1 MRRITALLLAGLAA
15 LTLTGCR
22 RGPGLLPYAREIED
36 MELMQTLGVD
46 RAGEG
51 QVEVTASSG
60 SGDPAEGAATVVS
73 GQAGT
78 ISAAVLGMQGE
89 GSSYLYFGHVGQLL
103 LGEELARQG
112 VEPALDYILRDVE
125 TRLDTALYLVRG
137 GTAGKAITAAGEDGS
152 AADRLEALAEDAG
165 LLAGSMPR
173 TVKDALSD
181 LYAQGA
187 TFLPA
192 VEADEALTAAGY
204 GILKGDSLAGWAE
217 GDAALGVNLV
227 LGQVDA
233 DMVELPLDG
242 GGVAALSVSLSLIH
256 I

>member
-78 ISAAVLGMQGE
+78 ISAAVLGMQGRAPPTSTSATWA
-89 GSSYLYFGHVGQLL
+89 SSCW
-103 LGEELARQG
+103 EELARQG

-137 GTAGKAITAAGEDGS
+137 GTAGKAITAAG
-152 AADRLEALAEDAG
+152 
-165 LLAGSMPR
+165 R
-173 TVKDALSD
+173 TAPPLTGWRRWRRTRVCWPVPC
-181 LYAQGA
+181 
-187 TFLPA
+187 PA
-192 VEADEALTAAGY
+192 
-204 GILKGDSLAGWAE
+204 
-217 GDAALGVNLV
+217 
-227 LGQVDA
+227 
-233 DMVELPLDG
+233 P
-242 GGVAALSVSLSLIH
+242 
-256 I
+256 

>member
-60 SGDPAEGAATVVS
+60 SGDPAEGRPPWCPARPAPS
-73 GQAGT
+73 APPCWGCRGGLLLPLLRPRGPAPAGRGAGQA
-78 ISAAVLGMQGE
+78 
-89 GSSYLYFGHVGQLL
+89 
-103 LGEELARQG
+103 G

-137 GTAGKAITAAGEDGS
+137 GTAGKAITAAG
-152 AADRLEALAEDAG
+152 
-165 LLAGSMPR
+165 R
-173 TVKDALSD
+173 TAPPLTGWRRWRRTRVCWPVPC
-181 LYAQGA
+181 
-187 TFLPA
+187 PA
-192 VEADEALTAAGY
+192 
-204 GILKGDSLAGWAE
+204 
-217 GDAALGVNLV
+217 
-227 LGQVDA
+227 
-233 DMVELPLDG
+233 P
-242 GGVAALSVSLSLIH
+242 
-256 I
+256 

>member
-78 ISAAVLGMQGE
+78 ISAAVLGMQ
-89 GSSYLYFGHVGQLL
+89 
-103 LGEELARQG
+103 
-112 VEPALDYILRDVE
+112 D
-125 TRLDTALYLVRG
+125 
-137 GTAGKAITAAGEDGS
+137 
-152 AADRLEALAEDAG
+152 
-165 LLAGSMPR
+165 
-173 TVKDALSD
+173 
-181 LYAQGA
+181 
-187 TFLPA
+187 
-192 VEADEALTAAGY
+192 
-204 GILKGDSLAGWAE
+204 
-217 GDAALGVNLV
+217 
-227 LGQVDA
+227 
-233 DMVELPLDG
+233 
-242 GGVAALSVSLSLIH
+242 SVSLFSNIDEFKKKPETKSYSYYPETDEFYLYRDKAAFAQQLGTPLVETFGTNTFIRTKIH
-256 I
+256 N

>member
-103 LGEELARQG
+103 LGEELARR

-204 GILKGDSLAGWAE
+204 GILKGTTWPAGLR
-217 GDAALGVNLV
+217 GTPPG
-227 LGQVDA
+227 GQ
-233 DMVELPLDG
+233 PGTGPG
-242 GGVAALSVSLSLIH
+242 GRRWSCPWMEAGGRPCVWWGPGPPSAR
-256 I
+256 

>member
-137 GTAGKAITAAGEDGS
+137 GTAGKAITAAGETAPPLTGWRRWRRPIPSSKGS
-152 AADRLEALAEDAG
+152 GVCPSTKTPRAPASAMRRCGAL
-165 LLAGSMPR
+165 P
-173 TVKDALSD
+173 
-181 LYAQGA
+181 
-187 TFLPA
+187 P
-192 VEADEALTAAGY
+192 
-204 GILKGDSLAGWAE
+204 
-217 GDAALGVNLV
+217 
-227 LGQVDA
+227 
-233 DMVELPLDG
+233 
-242 GGVAALSVSLSLIH
+242 
-256 I
+256 

>member
-1 MRRITALLLAGLAA
+1 
-15 LTLTGCR
+15 
-22 RGPGLLPYAREIED
+22 

-60 SGDPAEGAATVVS
+60 SGDPAEGAATRCVRP
-73 GQAGT
+73 GRHHQRRRAG
-78 ISAAVLGMQGE
+78 GCRG
-89 GSSYLYFGHVGQLL
+89 GLL
-103 LGEELARQG
+103 LPLLRPRGPAPAGRGAARQG

-187 TFLPA
+187 TFLRR
-192 VEADEALTAAGY
+192 
-204 GILKGDSLAGWAE
+204 
-217 GDAALGVNLV
+217 
-227 LGQVDA
+227 
-233 DMVELPLDG
+233 
-242 GGVAALSVSLSLIH
+242 
-256 I
+256 

>member
-46 RAGEG
+46 AAGEG

-73 GQAGT
+73 GPGRHHQRRRAGDAGGGLLLPLLRPRGPAPAGRGAGQAG
-78 ISAAVLGMQGE
+78 GG
-89 GSSYLYFGHVGQLL
+89 
-103 LGEELARQG
+103 AR
-112 VEPALDYILRDVE
+112 LDYILRDVE

-152 AADRLEALAEDAG
+152 AADPGWEALAEDAG

-192 VEADEALTAAGY
+192 VEADEALTARPGMAY
-204 GILKGDSLAGWAE
+204 
-217 GDAALGVNLV
+217 
-227 LGQVDA
+227 
-233 DMVELPLDG
+233 
-242 GGVAALSVSLSLIH
+242 
-256 I
+256 

>member
-46 RAGEG
+46 AAGEG

-227 LGQVDA
+227 LG
-233 DMVELPLDG
+233 
-242 GGVAALSVSLSLIH
+242 LSLIH

>member
-22 RGPGLLPYAREIED
+22 RGPGLLPYALEIED
-36 MELMQTLGVD
+36 M
-46 RAGEG
+46 
-51 QVEVTASSG
+51 
-60 SGDPAEGAATVVS
+60 GDPAEGAATVVS

-181 LYAQGA
+181 LYAQGSA
-187 TFLPA
+187 LLPA
-192 VEADEALTAAGY
+192 VEPPGMAY
-204 GILKGDSLAGWAE
+204 
-217 GDAALGVNLV
+217 
-227 LGQVDA
+227 
-233 DMVELPLDG
+233 
-242 GGVAALSVSLSLIH
+242 
-256 I
+256 